1 MFQKGEKMGIEQ
13 FKDMVFE
20 LLNDA
25 DDVGISDIDTNDKE
39 NTFKIFLQNGN
50 IFELKC
56 HQVV

>member
-1 MFQKGEKMGIEQ
+1 MGIER

-39 NTFKIFLQNGN
+39 NTFKVFLQNGN
-50 IFELKC
+50 IFELEC
-56 HQVV
+56 RQVV